1 MLFSKARTQV
11 DSTLQWQRWT
21 YCRDSRAL
29 SVVFRSAYLYL
40 PFITPLL
47 GLLTLSRNQ
56 YQQRMLFNLQS
67 ILRKY
72 LRGLNISTTREP
84 YNPRTIKVL
93 DHRLHLYPSLSLRL
107 VRRLSEQGL

>member
-1 MLFSKARTQV
+1 MLFSKARTRV
-11 DSTLQWQRWT
+11 DSTLQWQQLT
-21 YCRDSRAL
+21 YCLDSRTL
-29 SVVFRSAYLYL
+29 SAAIRSAYLYL

-47 GLLTLSRNQ
+47 GLLTLSCNQ

-84 YNPRTIKVL
+84 NDPQTLKVQ
-93 DHRLHLYPSLSLRL
+93 DHQLHLNPSLSLRL
-107 VRRLSEQGL
+107 VRRLSEQDL